1 MATTYPMA
9 ASLKGFEFVY
19 FKCQHYC
26 LMQLVLC
33 HMKIAFTHDSLI
45 VSYLV
50 TLCNYY
56 VVFVG
61 EEETVVHCEILQN
74 KRIT

>member
-33 HMKIAFTHDSLI
+33 HMKIAFT
-45 VSYLV
+45 YLV
-50 TLCNYY
+50 MLCNYY

-61 EEETVVHCEILQN
+61 EEETVVHG
-74 KRIT
+74 